1 MFRKKIQ
8 IKEKDSRLD
17 FVLKDTV
24 DNPDC
29 HAEWSKL
36 DRERQISYDIIFTW
50 DFLKRVQM
58 NLLTEKK

>member
-29 HAEWSKL
+29 HAE
-36 DRERQISYDIIFTW
+36 
-50 DFLKRVQM
+50 
-58 NLLTEKK
+58 